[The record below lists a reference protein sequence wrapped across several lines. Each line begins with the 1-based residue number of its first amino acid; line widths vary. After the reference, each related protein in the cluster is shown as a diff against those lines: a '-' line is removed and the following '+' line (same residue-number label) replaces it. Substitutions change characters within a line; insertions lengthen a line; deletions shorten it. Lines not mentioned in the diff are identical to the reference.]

1 MLYPSPYKSCR
12 YVACV
17 YSYASVALSR
27 ANCHIVGA
35 DPGGGALNAWQH
47 MQACVEAGTHYCDI
61 TGEPQ
66 FIRHSIET
74 HHAASRAKSCKIV
87 HCCGFDSVPSEVSTL
102 LAVDHLDSRY
112 GIKTDRSEMFVMDGA
127 HLCKCSTVCVAFG
140 VPHVYLLDRYP
151 LISACD
157 RKQSLSRRVTLLYAV
172 QQPSSADQSS
182 SCKSLRSMT
191 CFLDMHHGT
200 PTNY

>member
-1 MLYPSPYKSCR
+1 M
-12 YVACV
+12 CV
-17 YSYASVALSR
+17 YSCALAALLR
-27 ANCHIVGA
+27 GNCHIVGA
-35 DPGGGALNAWQH
+35 EAGEGALNAWRH

-74 HHAASRAKSCKIV
+74 HHSASRAKSCKVV

-127 HLCKCSTVCVAFG
+127 HLARVQPCIRCNRSPA
-140 VPHVYLLDRYP
+140 YLLIASLP
-151 LISACD
+151 
-157 RKQSLSRRVTLLYAV
+157 LSRLVIANSHCLGA
-172 QQPSSADQSS
+172 
-182 SCKSLRSMT
+182 
-191 CFLDMHHGT
+191 
-200 PTNY
+200 